1 MHISSRDN
9 PKIKLYLRLLSSKK
23 ARQAEGMFVIEGA
36 RLCADAVTE
45 YKKGRLDIYAAFAA
59 PSALEK
65 YGDYIDPQLFSDCF
79 EGKFHTL
86 DEALAGK
93 ICDTKETQGIF
104 IIAKMPDNIFK
115 ESSIKS
121 DGRYLVLDNVQDP
134 GNVGTILRT
143 ADAVGADGVILS
155 NNCCDLYNPKTVR
168 ATMGSLFRLNILV
181 CNDFEKLCTAFDRIG
196 VKTMAAVVDSDAVS
210 VESADY
216 SGGCAVVI
224 GNEGSGIPKEH
235 VSLCREKITIRMSG
249 NANSLNA
256 AMAAGIILWEMTDK
270 GKASMS

>member
-1 MHISSRDN
+1 MHIASREN
-9 PKIKLYLRLLSSKK
+9 PRIKLYLKLLSNKR
-23 ARQAEGMFVIEGA
+23 ARQSEGMFVVEGA
-36 RLCADAVTE
+36 RLCADAITE
-45 YKKGRLDIYAAFAA
+45 YKKGELDIYAAFAA
-59 PSALEK
+59 PSSLEK
-65 YGDYIDPQLFSDCF
+65 YADYIDPELFDSCHD
-79 EGKFHTL
+79 GKFHTL

-93 ICDTKETQGIF
+93 ICDTKASQGIF

-121 DGRYLVLDNVQDP
+121 NGRYLVLDNVQDP
-134 GNVGTILRT
+134 GNLGTILRT

-155 NNCCDLYNPKTVR
+155 NGCCDLYNPKVVR
-168 ATMGSLFRLNILV
+168 ATMGSLFRLSIYV
-181 CNDFEKLCTAFDRIG
+181 CGDFARLCAMFDKLG

-216 SGGCAVVI
+216 SGCCAVVI

-235 VSLCREKITIRMSG
+235 VRLCKERITIRMSG

-270 GKASMS
+270 GKA